1 MLFAPTWI
9 ESQADTQLPYFPLS
23 STLFVYARPTVPL
36 RCAIRSMLAECP
48 GNLTAVLQYIDTDSL
63 TEKELD
69 ACGDFVDSQV
79 LEGKCPKKLCDCV
92 MPAAAL
98 VAQNQGGECIKAFDS
113 VMDDVSC
120 AKDVDTCLTPA
131 KKKYVEWQASS
142 AADKSCFRDCKRA
155 GACRVGV
162 PRGAAQALRAAV
174 GRLEGHGSARSCF
187 LALRLPPAAWVLIK
201 LT

>member
-1 MLFAPTWI
+1 MGLLKLATLACAALAVAPAASALTAE
-9 ESQADTQLPYFPLS
+9 ESLAQHILLAASKMAP
-23 STLFVYARPTVPL
+23 AEGAHEGR
-36 RCAIRSMLAECP
+36 MLAECP

-120 AKDVDTCLTPA
+120 AKDVDACLTPA
-131 KKKYVEWQASS
+131 KKKSKKK
-142 AADKSCFRDCKRA
+142 KSKKSKKKSKKKKKKKD
-155 GACRVGV
+155 
-162 PRGAAQALRAAV
+162 L
-174 GRLEGHGSARSCF
+174 
-187 LALRLPPAAWVLIK
+187 
-201 LT
+201 